1 MFMKKIILLLML
13 VISTIAVFS
22 QVSQI
27 DSRLYAK
34 YSEEDLLNMQQNR
47 PQDLDYLNWFVE
59 NAYIVKEVANP
70 DVLNYPKLRYMD
82 KETKMEGSEVTEFD
96 AENFNIMEYGF
107 EISAKSSNVYL
118 IGNTGKILVFYS
130 SDDLTK
136 LYNAYKRRHYENE

>member
-1 MFMKKIILLLML
+1 MKKIILLSML
-13 VISTIAVFS
+13 VISGITAFS
-22 QVSQI
+22 QSLAI

-34 YSEEDLLNMQQNR
+34 YSEEDLLDMQQNR

-59 NAYIVKEVANP
+59 NSYVIKDVVNP
-70 DVLNYPKLRYMD
+70 GVLDYPKLKYMD
-82 KETKMEGSEVTEFD
+82 RETKMEGSEVTEFD

-107 EISAKSSNVYL
+107 EISKSSNVYL

-136 LYNAYKRRHYENE
+136 LYNEYKRRHYENN